1 MGWLGGFLKR
11 VSGAA
16 PEEMLF
22 APSVAAPALPGIGEP
37 IVADECYV
45 ELFVESLR
53 LTEARR
59 FASRFNGVVYS
70 FVTLAREGE
79 ANAQLA
85 AVSKPDKLT
94 EIDDTSL
101 DKVITVSK
109 QMMAAV
115 PWRGGALSLEIGLFS
130 VKAGNLL
137 SPILDYVTRVSSAAG
152 ISFVGAVKPFLPL
165 ITEGMAL
172 IAGQRADTAVEVALD
187 TDLALG
193 QSAVMAIVA
202 APRGSIDVA
211 KLSLDADR
219 RLLLDG
225 RSLDRGY
232 CVFSIRRAAQKAD
245 FGEIPE
251 LKEKYATLQAAIR
264 ANKAADARD
273 AMTAFRLATIA
284 SPDLIS
290 SDARRLVEKAQQK
303 LDAAFVSTEGVGT
316 RAGLEARPVE
326 TLADIGLYP

>member
-11 VSGAA
+11 VGGAA
-16 PEEMLF
+16 PEEMVF

-70 FVTLAREGE
+70 FVTLAREGDV
-79 ANAQLA
+79 NAQLA

-115 PWRGGALSLEIGLFS
+115 PWRGGALSLELGLFS

-137 SPILDYVTRVSSAAG
+137 SPFLDYVTRVSSAAG

-165 ITEGMAL
+165 ITEGMDL

-193 QSAVMAIVA
+193 KSAVLAIVA
-202 APRGSIDVA
+202 APKGSVDVA

-225 RSLDRGY
+225 RPLDQRLLRVLDSTGGAEGRLRRDSGAEGEVHDAAGSHQGEQGRR
-232 CVFSIRRAAQKAD
+232 CPGRDDGVPARDHRVARSDLLRRAPP
-245 FGEIPE
+245 GREG
-251 LKEKYATLQAAIR
+251 AAETGCGVR
-264 ANKAADARD
+264 VDR
-273 AMTAFRLATIA
+273 RRGR
-284 SPDLIS
+284 
-290 SDARRLVEKAQQK
+290 ARRAR
-303 LDAAFVSTEGVGT
+303 
-316 RAGLEARPVE
+316 RASR
-326 TLADIGLYP
+326 